1 MSRGIV
7 GAVSPQIV
15 ASVAE
20 PTTQAALARMR
31 EVAPSCG
38 LLELRLD
45 AAPPRTLDLEALLRG
60 APRPVI
66 VTARPVRDGGAWRG
80 DEAARLAVLA
90 HAAHLGAAWVDVEWD
105 AVAELPELPEATRL
119 LVSRH
124 VLVPAPDTRAARAGF
139 AARVDALLASVRHPR
154 AAAGKLALAV
164 RGADEALALLARA
177 AKEPKPT
184 AAIALGFRGVVS
196 RLAGPRWGAPFVY
209 AAAGAPTAPGQL
221 PAARLAALLAG
232 RDVSRATA
240 LHGILG
246 APIDRS
252 RSPALLNAAFAALGV
267 DAVHAWLETD
277 AADAL
282 LDALDLDPLARGLT
296 VTMPHK
302 VAAASWLAARGG
314 RASEAVRAT
323 GALNTLFREPAGPWS
338 GENTDALAAR
348 ELLAAA
354 GLEAGERVSVL
365 GTGGAARAVVFAAAK
380 LGARV
385 RLFGRDPA
393 DGRAV
398 VARLSAAGDVSWGGA
413 LWDVPGAGAADAAR
427 VVVNATSIGMSPSPR
442 GETHAPVPGDVHGPG
457 TVAYELVLTPG
468 ETPFLAQA
476 RARGARTIGGLDHF
490 VAQARAQLACF
501 VGAERAA
508 RLDAAWFTRA
518 AAAAP
523 PLWNS
528 PPSSGVEGRVEVAR
542 A

>member
-1 MSRGIV
+1 MS
-7 GAVSPQIV
+7 SPIV

-20 PTTQAALARMR
+20 PTTGAALARMA

-66 VTARPVRDGGAWRG
+66 VTARPVREGGAWRG
-80 DEAARLAVLA
+80 DEAGRLAVLA

-105 AVAELPELPEATRL
+105 AVAELPELPESTRL

-124 VLVPAPDTRAARAGF
+124 VFEPAPDTRAARAGF
-139 AARVDALLASVRHPR
+139 AARVDGLLATVRHPR

-164 RGADEALALLARA
+164 RGADEALGLLARA
-177 AKEPKPT
+177 AREPRPT

-209 AAAGAPTAPGQL
+209 AAAGEPTAPGQL

-232 RDVSRATA
+232 RDVSSATA
-240 LHGILG
+240 LYGILG

-267 DAVHAWLETD
+267 DAVHSWLETD
-277 AADAL
+277 APDAL
-282 LDALDLDPLARGLT
+282 LDALDADPLARGLT

-302 VAAASWLAARGG
+302 VASATWLTARGG
-314 RASEAVRAT
+314 KASEAVRAT
-323 GALNTLFREPAGPWS
+323 GALNTLFREAGGAWS

-348 ELLAAA
+348 ELLAGA
-354 GLEAGERVSVL
+354 GVKAGARVTVL
-365 GTGGAARAVVFAAAK
+365 GTGGAARAVVFAAAR

-385 RLFGRDPA
+385 RLFGRDPV
-393 DGRAV
+393 DGRAL
-398 VARLSAAGDVSWGGA
+398 VARLSAAGDVTWGGP

-427 VVVNATSIGMSPSPR
+427 VVVNATSIGMGESP
-442 GETHAPVPGDVHGPG
+442 HAPVPGDVHGPE

-501 VGAERAA
+501 VGAERVAQ
-508 RLDAAWFTRA
+508 LDAGWFARTA
-518 AAAAP
+518 AGAP
-523 PLWNS
+523 PSWNS
-528 PPSSGVEGRVEVAR
+528 PPASGVESRVEVAR

>member
-1 MSRGIV
+1 MTT
-7 GAVSPQIV
+7 PIV

-20 PTTQAALARMR
+20 PTTQAALARMA
-31 EVAPSCG
+31 EVAPHCA

-45 AAPPRTLDLEALLRG
+45 AAPPRTLDLDALLRG

-66 VTARPVRDGGAWRG
+66 VTARPVREGGAWRG

-90 HAAHLGAAWVDVEWD
+90 HAAHMGAAWVDVEWD
-105 AVAELPELPEATRL
+105 AVAELPELPDSTKL

-124 VLVPAPDTRAARAGF
+124 VFEPAPDTRAARAGLD
-139 AARVDALLASVRHPR
+139 ARVDALLVSVRHPR

-164 RGADEALALLARA
+164 RGADEALGLLARA
-177 AKEPKPT
+177 AREPKPT

-232 RDVSRATA
+232 RDVTRATA
-240 LHGILG
+240 LYGILG

-267 DAVHAWLETD
+267 DAVHSWLETD
-277 AADAL
+277 APDAL
-282 LDALDLDPLARGLT
+282 LDALDQDRLARGLT

-314 RASEAVRAT
+314 KASEAVRAT
-323 GALNTLFREPAGPWS
+323 GALNTLFREPGGSWS

-348 ELLAAA
+348 ELLA
-354 GLEAGERVSVL
+354 GVVSPGDRVSVL

-385 RLFGRDPA
+385 RLFGRDPV
-393 DGRAV
+393 DGRAL
-398 VARLSAAGDVSWGGA
+398 VARLSATGDVTWGGP

-427 VVVNATSIGMSPSPR
+427 VVVNATSIGMGDSP
-442 GETHAPVPGDVHGPG
+442 HAPVPGDVHGPR

-508 RLDAAWFTRA
+508 RLDATWFSRT

-523 PLWNS
+523 SSWNS
-528 PPSSGVEGRVEVAR
+528 PPASGVESRVEVAR